1 MQVSTEAGVSM
12 DTAYQSAAPPE
23 VQRQDVAA
31 LLQHTYRWTCAA
43 STVVPAV
50 VEQVAPALT
59 IAAQLYEAQQY
70 PAALSQLAGTV
81 AMLEHTRRAFPALPE
96 L

>member
-1 MQVSTEAGVSM
+1 VST
-12 DTAYQSAAPPE
+12 DTAFEPVPSPE
-23 VQRQDVAA
+23 LQRQDVAA

-43 STVVPAV
+43 SAVVPAV
-50 VEQVAPALT
+50 AQQVAPALT

-70 PAALSQLAGTV
+70 PAALGQLAGAV
-81 AMLEHTRRAFPALPE
+81 AMLQQTRRAFPALPE